1 MKRHILYIFLIFSV
15 FACLLSTMA
24 LAASEDTD
32 EEVTEISNK
41 ADLIALLNDTGTRSG
56 TYRLTDDFTIDTN
69 ELRGAEGDYSFKGDL
84 DGNGHT
90 ITVQVASAPTE
101 GFAPLFDTLRGSS
114 TPRQVWQRCT
124 VSALLTKAP

>member
-15 FACLLSTMA
+15 FACLLPTMA

-69 ELRGAEGDYSFKGDL
+69 ELRGAEGDYSFKATSMATGTPSLFRLLLRPRKDL
-84 DGNGHT
+84 
-90 ITVQVASAPTE
+90 
-101 GFAPLFDTLRGSS
+101 
-114 TPRQVWQRCT
+114 PRCLILCE
-124 VSALLTKAP
+124 ALVHPAKFGKGVPFWPC

>member
-56 TYRLTDDFTIDTN
+56 IYRLTDDFTIDTN
-69 ELRGAEGDYSFKGDL
+69 ELRGAESDYSFKGDL

-90 ITVQVASAPTE
+90 ITVQAASAPME
-101 GFAPLFDTLRGSS
+101 GFAPLFGTLRGSS
-114 TPRQVWQRCT
+114 TPRQVWQK
-124 VSALLTKAP
+124 V